1 MWIIMSL
8 MSAFFAGIT
17 SILAKC
23 GIRKIGSNVAMAIR
37 TIIILIFSL
46 LIVFISG
53 SFNLI
58 HNITPKSLIFLLLS
72 GVVTG
77 VSWLFYFKA
86 VFIGDLNKV
95 AAIDKSSVVLS
106 ILFAIVLFKETDKL
120 LIKLIGIVLILIG
133 TIFMLERKQR
143 YKDIKNN
150 IYIVYAI
157 LSAIFAALTSILGK
171 IGIDNIGIDNIDSN
185 LATLIR
191 TFVILII
198 SWIIIIV
205 TKEYKSIF
213 KIDRRELIFISL
225 SGISTGASWLCYY
238 YAIKNGI
245 VSLVIPIDK
254 LSIVVVVAFSYI
266 FFNEKLSKISF
277 IGLIF
282 IVFGTIIMTF

>member
-17 SILAKC
+17 SILVKC

-86 VFIGDLNKV
+86 VSIGDLNKV

-120 LIKLIGIVLILIG
+120 LIKLIGIVPILIG

-171 IGIDNIGIDNIDSN
+171 IGIDNIDSN

>member
-23 GIRKIGSNVAMAIR
+23 GIRKIGSNVGMAIR

-86 VFIGDLNKV
+86 VSIGDLNKV

-171 IGIDNIGIDNIDSN
+171 IGIDNIDSN

>member
-17 SILAKC
+17 SILVKC

-86 VFIGDLNKV
+86 VSIGDLNKV

-120 LIKLIGIVLILIG
+120 LIKLIGIVPILIG

-143 YKDIKNN
+143 YK
-150 IYIVYAI
+150 
-157 LSAIFAALTSILGK
+157 
-171 IGIDNIGIDNIDSN
+171 
-185 LATLIR
+185 
-191 TFVILII
+191 
-198 SWIIIIV
+198 
-205 TKEYKSIF
+205 E
-213 KIDRRELIFISL
+213 
-225 SGISTGASWLCYY
+225 
-238 YAIKNGI
+238 
-245 VSLVIPIDK
+245 
-254 LSIVVVVAFSYI
+254 
-266 FFNEKLSKISF
+266 
-277 IGLIF
+277 
-282 IVFGTIIMTF
+282 

>member
-46 LIVFISG
+46 LIVFISE

-86 VFIGDLNKV
+86 VSIGDLNKV

-171 IGIDNIGIDNIDSN
+171 IGIDNIDSN

-254 LSIVVVVAFSYI
+254 LSIVVVIAFSYI

>member
-1 MWIIMSL
+1 LEQSL
-8 MSAFFAGIT
+8 CLKG
-17 SILAKC
+17 
-23 GIRKIGSNVAMAIR
+23 N
-37 TIIILIFSL
+37 
-46 LIVFISG
+46 
-53 SFNLI
+53 
-58 HNITPKSLIFLLLS
+58 
-72 GVVTG
+72 
-77 VSWLFYFKA
+77 
-86 VFIGDLNKV
+86 
-95 AAIDKSSVVLS
+95 
-106 ILFAIVLFKETDKL
+106 
-120 LIKLIGIVLILIG
+120 
-133 TIFMLERKQR
+133 
-143 YKDIKNN
+143 KDIKNN

-171 IGIDNIGIDNIDSN
+171 IGIDNIDSN

>member
-86 VFIGDLNKV
+86 VSIGDLNKV

-171 IGIDNIGIDNIDSN
+171 IGIDNIDSN

>member
-86 VFIGDLNKV
+86 VSIGDLNKV

-150 IYIVYAI
+150 IYI
-157 LSAIFAALTSILGK
+157 
-171 IGIDNIGIDNIDSN
+171 DSN

-213 KIDRRELIFISL
+213 KIDRRELIFILL

>member
-86 VFIGDLNKV
+86 VSIGDLNKV

-171 IGIDNIGIDNIDSN
+171 IGIDNIDSN

-213 KIDRRELIFISL
+213 KIDRRELIFILL

>member
-23 GIRKIGSNVAMAIR
+23 GIRKTGSNVAMAIR

-46 LIVFISG
+46 LIVIISG
-53 SFNLI
+53 AFDSFY
-58 HNITPKSLIFLLLS
+58 NITSRSLIFLLLS

-77 VSWLFYFKA
+77 LSWIFYFKA
-86 VFIGDLNKV
+86 LSIGDLNKV
-95 AAIDKSSVVLS
+95 VVIDKSSIVLS

-120 LIKLIGIVLILIG
+120 LIKLIGIVFILIG
-133 TIFMLERKQR
+133 TIIMIERKQMNR
-143 YKDIKNN
+143 DKKNN
-150 IYIVYAI
+150 IYIIYAI
-157 LSAIFAALTSILGK
+157 ISAFFASLTSILGK
-171 IGIDNIGIDNIDSN
+171 IGINNIDSN
-185 LATLIR
+185 FGTLIR

-198 SWIIIIV
+198 SWIIIFS
-205 TKEYKSIF
+205 TKEYKNIH
-213 KIDRRELIFISL
+213 KIDKRELTFISL

-254 LSIVVVVAFSYI
+254 LSIVVSIVFSCI
-266 FFNEKLSKISF
+266 FLKEKLNKLSF

-282 IVFGTIIMTF
+282 IVFGTIIMTI

>member
-86 VFIGDLNKV
+86 VSIGDLNKV

-171 IGIDNIGIDNIDSN
+171 IGIDNIDSN

-254 LSIVVVVAFSYI
+254 LSIVVVIAFSYI

>member
-86 VFIGDLNKV
+86 VSIGDLNKV

-133 TIFMLERKQR
+133 TIFMLESKQR
-143 YKDIKNN
+143 YKDIN
-150 IYIVYAI
+150 YIVYAI

-171 IGIDNIGIDNIDSN
+171 IGIDNIDSN